1 MAKEIILG
9 IDFSRDNSQIAYID
23 DMGKPQSVSMGTANN
38 YLIPTVVCYNNKLD
52 EWSAGEEAINKSRY
66 ENSQLYT
73 NLPEMFEQNVE
84 KEQLE
89 DVMKAFF
96 SYLIKCAVNNC
107 NGRLIKNILIT
118 VEEVTPTILNGLME
132 IMESLGYGKDDIKI
146 ISHSESFVYYTLN
159 QNKDIWIN
167 KVLFLEL
174 NQNHFFM
181 RMLEVVKGRKPYV
194 ADVSMEDLSYM
205 INLEMVQKDV
215 SVADQ
220 ILAEYMDEILKTHVV
235 SGIYLSGEGFYVDG
249 WQKTLQLMCRNRRVF
264 KGNNLIVKGA
274 AYGAKEEF
282 LPSTLDQYLISCKG
296 RTRVKIAMAVEYKGK
311 DSNITLSNIGDYW
324 YNARSK
330 FECIMEKPV
339 EAVFEIQDLINHTN
353 DTFKIDLR
361 NFPKREPNTTR
372 IQVEFKYIEEKKI
385 EIAITDLGFGEF
397 FESSGMVV
405 KKEITLQ

>member
-73 NLPEMFEQNVE
+73 NLPEMFDQNVE

-132 IMESLGYGKDDIKI
+132 IMESLGYSKDDVKI

-220 ILAEYMDEILKTHVV
+220 ILAEYMDEMLKTHVV

-372 IQVEFKYIEEKKI
+372 IQVEFKYIEENKF

>member
-9 IDFSRDNSQIAYID
+9 IDFSKDNSQIAYID

-38 YLIPTVVCYNNKLD
+38 YLIPTVVCYNDKLD

-89 DVMKAFF
+89 NVMKAFF

-118 VEEVTPTILNGLME
+118 VEEVNPTILNGLME
-132 IMESLGYGKDDIKI
+132 IMESLGYGKDDVKI

-220 ILAEYMDEILKTHVV
+220 ILAEYMDEMLKTHVV

-372 IQVEFKYIEEKKI
+372 IQVEFKYVEENKF
-385 EIAITDLGFGEF
+385 EITITDLGFGEF

>member
-1 MAKEIILG
+1 LAKEIILG
-9 IDFSRDNSQIAYID
+9 IDFSKDNSQIAYID

-38 YLIPTVVCYNNKLD
+38 YLIPTVVCYNDKLD

-89 DVMKAFF
+89 NVMKAFF

-118 VEEVTPTILNGLME
+118 VEEVNPTILNGLME
-132 IMESLGYGKDDIKI
+132 IMESLGYGKDDVKI

-220 ILAEYMDEILKTHVV
+220 ILAEYMDEMLKTHVV

-372 IQVEFKYIEEKKI
+372 IQVEFKYVEENKF
-385 EIAITDLGFGEF
+385 EITITDLGFGEF

>member
-1 MAKEIILG
+1 
-9 IDFSRDNSQIAYID
+9 
-23 DMGKPQSVSMGTANN
+23 
-38 YLIPTVVCYNNKLD
+38 
-52 EWSAGEEAINKSRY
+52 
-66 ENSQLYT
+66 
-73 NLPEMFEQNVE
+73 
-84 KEQLE
+84 
-89 DVMKAFF
+89 
-96 SYLIKCAVNNC
+96 
-107 NGRLIKNILIT
+107 
-118 VEEVTPTILNGLME
+118 
-132 IMESLGYGKDDIKI
+132 
-146 ISHSESFVYYTLN
+146 
-159 QNKDIWIN
+159 
-167 KVLFLEL
+167 
-174 NQNHFFM
+174 
-181 RMLEVVKGRKPYV
+181 
-194 ADVSMEDLSYM
+194 
-205 INLEMVQKDV
+205 
-215 SVADQ
+215 
-220 ILAEYMDEILKTHVV
+220 
-235 SGIYLSGEGFYVDG
+235 
-249 WQKTLQLMCRNRRVF
+249 MCRNRRVF

-372 IQVEFKYIEEKKI
+372 IQVEFKYIEENKF

>member
-73 NLPEMFEQNVE
+73 NLPEMFDQNVE

-89 DVMKAFF
+89 DVMKTFF

-132 IMESLGYGKDDIKI
+132 IMESLGYGKDDVKI

-194 ADVSMEDLSYM
+194 ADVSMEDLSHM

-274 AYGAKEEF
+274 VYGAKEEF

-372 IQVEFKYIEEKKI
+372 IQVEFKYIEENKF

>member
-73 NLPEMFEQNVE
+73 NLPEMFDQNVE

-132 IMESLGYGKDDIKI
+132 IMESLGYGKDDVKI

-194 ADVSMEDLSYM
+194 ADVSMEDLSHM

-220 ILAEYMDEILKTHVV
+220 ILAEYMDEMLKTHVV

-296 RTRVKIAMAVEYKGK
+296 RTRVKIAMSVEYKGK

-372 IQVEFKYIEEKKI
+372 IQVEFKYIEENKF

>member
-9 IDFSRDNSQIAYID
+9 IDFSKDNSQIAYID

-73 NLPEMFEQNVE
+73 NLPEMFNQNVE

-132 IMESLGYGKDDIKI
+132 IMESLGYGKDDVKI

-194 ADVSMEDLSYM
+194 ADVSMEDLSHI

-220 ILAEYMDEILKTHVV
+220 ILAEYMDEMLKTHVV

-324 YNARSK
+324 YNAESK

-372 IQVEFKYIEEKKI
+372 IQVEFKYIEENKF